1 MDVEVLYFASL
12 AERSGRRTETV
23 SVEPQATVETLWRVL
38 EARHAALAGLPY
50 RPLAACDREWAAWD
64 APLAGV
70 REVAFVPPVS
80 GG

>member
-1 MDVEVLYFASL
+1 MLYFASL
-12 AERSGRRTETV
+12 AERSGRRRETV
-23 SVEPQATVETLWRVL
+23 PIDDAATVESLWRVL
-38 EARHAALAGLPY
+38 AERHAALAALPF
-50 RPLAACDREWAAWD
+50 RPLAACDCAWVAWD

>member
-1 MDVEVLYFASL
+1 VEIEVLYFASL
-12 AERSGRRTETV
+12 AERTGRRSETV
-23 SVEPQATVETLWRVL
+23 SIDAEATVESLWSAL
-38 EARHAALAGLPY
+38 EGRHRALAALSF
-50 RPLAACDREWAAWD
+50 RPLAACDRAWAAWD